1 MARLHHRG
9 TECRPRTGEGVV
21 ERLEAV
27 ADRQA
32 RDQPVRDARR
42 LVRALPQHVL
52 QQQAV
57 EAAHGRAPA
66 RERGHLRARPYR
78 DPTPLCLPAV
88 AQSPT
93 KASCCRGKVL
103 LPIGIRRLCN
113 TCAPA
118 SDTRISE
125 RRAWEPAH
133 ALRCAPTGGRGGAPR
148 GGRAARTATRVR
160 RLPRPPSDDLGVACK
175 STHAAE
181 AAAARRAG
189 RRRAAP
195 TGRARACMSATA
207 LTRRRSET

>member
-78 DPTPLCLPAV
+78 DPTPLCLLAV
-88 AQSPT
+88 TQSPT

-113 TCAPA
+113 TCASA
-118 SDTRISE
+118 SDTQISE

-133 ALRCAPTGGRGGAPR
+133 ARCGAR
-148 GGRAARTATRVR
+148 RRA
-160 RLPRPPSDDLGVACK
+160 
-175 STHAAE
+175 
-181 AAAARRAG
+181 AAAARRGAAARRAPQRACADCHARRPTIWVLRAKAHMLQRRRPRGAPGDAARRRPAG
-189 RRRAAP
+189 RLPA
-195 TGRARACMSATA
+195 
-207 LTRRRSET
+207 